1 VLSLVVEVSVW
12 DILRVS
18 RNGDRDLAL
27 SLSELQESV
36 SRSFIL
42 ITMSAGLAWQAVLA
56 LGKPGELVPRLAP
69 TIWILALTSSLALRL
84 LPRRLL
90 LAQLLWLLGLGIT
103 DVAAICTFHEPLLT
117 LVLPLLP
124 LMAGILIGRASAML
138 MEGLTVGVVWWLR
151 AHPAIAHLSA
161 TYSLA
166 IIVEGA
172 LTAVLGCAAA
182 RGFLAVTQW
191 SLSNYVRTR
200 ILLEE
205 ARDQRVELK
214 QVQEDLVQ
222 ANRELA
228 RLTDRLKAMYRVA
241 EEARRTKEE
250 FVANVSHELR
260 TPLNM
265 IIGFSEMIVQSPHVY
280 GDALPPALLADIG
293 VIRRNSQHLAKLIDD
308 VLDLSQVEA
317 GRMALT
323 REPACIREI
332 IDEAAEAVRPL
343 YQSKG
348 LYLETDAS
356 KDVPTVLCDRTR
368 VRQVLTNLLA
378 NAGRFTQHGGV
389 RVAAWREGDKVLVS
403 VADTGPGIAPEDQ
416 KRLFEP
422 FQQLD
427 NSIRREHGGSG
438 LGLSISKRF
447 VEMHGGQMWLHS
459 ELGVGTTITFSLPI
473 EPPSGNDYPQGGDV
487 RRWFGPYSRYEPR
500 NRPSKAPRP
509 VSVPRYV
516 VLEDGETLARL
527 LSRYLHEHDI
537 VSVETVEEA
546 IFQMSR
552 SPARALIVNQPPG
565 MSFPVG
571 RLRELPYG
579 TPAVSCWVAGQEEA
593 ARRLAV
599 ARYLVKPVVR
609 ETLLSALEE
618 LGKEVK
624 TVLLVDDE
632 PEVLQLFTRMLSS
645 PECGYNVLQARNGEW
660 ALTLL
665 RERRPDVMLLDLVM
679 PGVDG
684 FEVLRQKSC
693 DPAVRDI
700 PVIVMSAKDPS
711 REPIATDALTVTRS
725 GGISVRELVASI
737 EALSEILAPPA

>member
-1 VLSLVVEVSVW
+1 MW
-12 DILRVS
+12 NTLRVS

-27 SLSELQESV
+27 SVSELRESV

-42 ITMSAGLAWQAVLA
+42 IAGGTGLAWQAVLA
-56 LGKPGELVPRLAP
+56 LGKPAELVPRLAP
-69 TIWILALTSSLALRL
+69 TIWILALTSALALIL

-90 LAQLLWLLGLGIT
+90 LAQLLWLSGLGAT
-103 DVAAICTFHEPLLT
+103 GVVAICTFHEPLVAL
-117 LVLPLLP
+117 LFPLLP
-124 LMAGILIGRASAML
+124 LMATILVGPASAVL
-138 MEGLTVGVVWWLR
+138 MEGLTVAVAWWLR
-151 AHPAIAHLSA
+151 VDPAAAHLSA
-161 TYSLA
+161 GFSVA
-166 IIVEGA
+166 IAVEGA
-172 LTAVLGCAAA
+172 MTALLGYAAA
-182 RGFLAVTQW
+182 RGFLAITQW
-191 SLSNYVRTR
+191 SLSNYDRTR
-200 ILLEE
+200 VLLEE

-228 RLTDRLKAMYRVA
+228 RLSDRLKGMYRAA
-241 EEARRTKEE
+241 EEARRAKEE

-265 IIGFSEMIVQSPHVY
+265 IIGFSEMIARSPHVY

-323 REPACIREI
+323 REPTCIREI

-348 LYLETDAS
+348 LYLETDVP
-356 KDVPTVLCDRTR
+356 KDVPSVLCDRTR

-389 RVAAWREGDKVLVS
+389 RVRAWHETDKVLVS

-427 NSIRREHGGSG
+427 NSIRRAHGGSG

-459 ELGVGTTITFSLPI
+459 ELGVGTTITFSLPVD
-473 EPPSGNDYPQGGDV
+473 PPLGSQFPQAGDV
-487 RRWFGPYSRYEPR
+487 RRWFGPYSQYEPR
-500 NRPSKAPRP
+500 TRPSKAPRP
-509 VSVPRYV
+509 ATVSRYV
-516 VLEDGETLARL
+516 VLEEGKTLTRL
-527 LSRYLHEHDI
+527 LSRYLHGHEV
-537 VSVETVEEA
+537 VSVETVEQA
-546 IFQMSR
+546 ISQMAR
-552 SPARALIVNQPPG
+552 SPARALIVNQSPG
-565 MSFPVG
+565 MSLPVEQ
-571 RLRELPYG
+571 LRDLPYG
-579 TPAVSCWVAGQEEA
+579 TPTLTCWVAGQDEA

-599 ARYLVKPVVR
+599 SRYLVKPVGR
-609 ETLLSALEE
+609 EELLSALRE
-618 LGKEVK
+618 LGREVK

-632 PEVLQLFTRMLSS
+632 PEALQLFMRMLSS
-645 PECGYNVLQARNGEW
+645 SEGGYDVLQARNGEW
-660 ALTLL
+660 ALNLL
-665 RERRPDVMLLDLVM
+665 RKRRPDVVLLDLVM
-679 PGVDG
+679 PGMDG
-684 FEVLRQKSC
+684 LEVLRQKSC
-693 DPAVRDI
+693 DPTIRDI

-711 REPIATDALTVTRS
+711 GEPIASNALTVMRS
-725 GGISVRELVASI
+725 GGMSVRELVTSI
-737 EALSEILAPPA
+737 EALSEILAPSA